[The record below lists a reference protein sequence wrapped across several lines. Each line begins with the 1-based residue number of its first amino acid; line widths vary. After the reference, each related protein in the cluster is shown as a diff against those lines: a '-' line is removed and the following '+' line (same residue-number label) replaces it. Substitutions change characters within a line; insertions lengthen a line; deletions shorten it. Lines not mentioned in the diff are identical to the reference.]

1 MKNGRRKG
9 ARAELELFGLLS
21 AGLGL
26 GLPLR
31 RQLAAA
37 RDGGSDAQEHDA
49 LPTWAIE
56 VKNVDQL
63 ARPTWWRQA
72 IVQAEREGR
81 HVVFG
86 GRRKPER
93 PGDPHPTHACPGHDM
108 AMGVMLGF
116 LGALMDR
123 ATLRPALS
131 PMALQ
136 VSRPGGA
143 AAAAD

>member
-21 AGLGL
+21 AGLGP

-81 HVVFG
+81 EPVLFYRRPLRRGCALATAWTAVVPLELAEAVFG
-86 GRRKPER
+86 RPLVQPER
-93 PGDPHPTHACPGHDM
+93 VPGPPTGCVLSFAQ
-108 AMGVMLGF
+108 AVR
-116 LGALMDR
+116 LMK
-123 ATLRPALS
+123 ARP
-131 PMALQ
+131 
-136 VSRPGGA
+136 
-143 AAAAD
+143 